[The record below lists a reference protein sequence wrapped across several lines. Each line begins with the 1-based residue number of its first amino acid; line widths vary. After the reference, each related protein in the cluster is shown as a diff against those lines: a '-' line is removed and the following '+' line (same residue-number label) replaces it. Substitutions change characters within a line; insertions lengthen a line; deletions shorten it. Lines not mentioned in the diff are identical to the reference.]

1 MDVEQAAD
9 KVYLAAV
16 EGTPFPVL
24 SAEYADMTE
33 AGSYAVQKAYSLK
46 RLEGKRPAGFKAGLT
61 TEATMKRF
69 GASTPFAAPLFPEG
83 AMDGS
88 AESVVVDRAS
98 FGVLMLEAE
107 IAFILGEPVDASLKD
122 EAELKAKIESVAAA
136 VELPDLSFTDMK
148 LLKAMDINASA
159 ISSKAW
165 ILGKRIPLADAPNLN
180 ELVPV
185 MTLDGVEATRGRG
198 SDALGDQWKA
208 LLWLVNK
215 MVEEGWTMEKGDV
228 LRLRGYLVDE
238 AAQVRFLEPGPGR
251 LKGAAAGRPAA
262 VHRGADVVARQAQAA
277 RGATVHPVLVNGL
290 PGVVTLRE
298 GIPVSLMAFTI
309 VRDRIVAI
317 DGIRDADRVRQL
329 VAGILPGA

>member
-1 MDVEQAAD
+1 VKEVLNVFRKTVVRGFWVAALIAVLCAGAAVAMDVEQAAD

-33 AGSYAVQKAYSLK
+33 ADSYTVQKTYSLK

-107 IAFILGEPVDASLKD
+107 IAFILGEPVEAPLKD
-122 EAELKAKIESVAAA
+122 EVELKAKIESVAAA

-148 LLKAMDINASA
+148 LLKAVDINASA

-165 ILGKRIPLADAPNLN
+165 ILGKQIPLADAPDLN
-180 ELVPV
+180 GLVPV
-185 MTLDGVEATRGRG
+185 MTLDGVEVNRGKG

-228 LRLRGYLVDE
+228 LLTGALGNMIPGKPGEYVYS
-238 AAQVRFLEPGPGR
+238 VEPLG
-251 LKGAAAGRPAA
+251 
-262 VHRGADVVARQAQAA
+262 
-277 RGATVHPVLVNGL
+277 TVK
-290 PGVVTLRE
+290 
-298 GIPVSLMAFTI
+298 FT
-309 VRDRIVAI
+309 VK
-317 DGIRDADRVRQL
+317 
-329 VAGILPGA
+329 

>member
-1 MDVEQAAD
+1 MKEVLNVFRKTVARSFWVAALIAVVCAGAAVAMDVEQAAD

-165 ILGKRIPLADAPNLN
+165 ILGKRIPLADAPDLN

-185 MTLDGVEATRGRG
+185 MTLDGVEATRGKG
-198 SDALGDQWKA
+198 ADALGDQWKA

-228 LRLRGYLVDE
+228 LLTGALGNMIPGKPGEYVYSI
-238 AAQVRFLEPGPGR
+238 EPLG
-251 LKGAAAGRPAA
+251 
-262 VHRGADVVARQAQAA
+262 
-277 RGATVHPVLVNGL
+277 TVK
-290 PGVVTLRE
+290 
-298 GIPVSLMAFTI
+298 FT
-309 VRDRIVAI
+309 VK
-317 DGIRDADRVRQL
+317 
-329 VAGILPGA
+329 